1 MSIKDTCPGAVSD
14 VDCVD
19 PSIVVGPTTIDVL
32 VGGWSLVCLAVDP
45 AMHVGCYTYQGIPRL
60 VPVHWC
66 LGLSP
71 RVVACGNQDIL
82 GLVPAQ

>member
-1 MSIKDTCPGAVSD
+1 MSLH

-19 PSIVVGPTTIDVL
+19 PSIVVGPTSIDVL
-32 VGGWSLVCLAVDP
+32 VGGTGLLVCLAVD
-45 AMHVGCYTYQGIPRL
+45 AALHGGCYTYQGVPGL

-71 RVVACGNQDIL
+71 GVVACGNQDIL
-82 GLVPAQ
+82 ALVSAH